1 MLQGLCV
8 NLMTSTEIVRS
19 DNLGTKLVIIKL
31 IIVPFL
37 LLIGNFKQ
45 KIRDPPGVFN
55 EVIILDFSLILFFFF
70 LLIVNQLLDYNMIKV
85 TKCFE
90 NWDTKI
96 CIILNYVVEI
106 CYSLI
111 GSTKVNNN
119 IKVNYC
125 LTHAILK
132 YKLRISVL

>member
-132 YKLRISVL
+132 YKLCISVL

>member
-1 MLQGLCV
+1 M
-8 NLMTSTEIVRS
+8 
-19 DNLGTKLVIIKL
+19 
-31 IIVPFL
+31 
-37 LLIGNFKQ
+37 
-45 KIRDPPGVFN
+45 FN

-132 YKLRISVL
+132 YKLCISVL